1 MNAIHQAMLAVMRDA
16 AETGIGKDDVNQGQK
31 YRYRG
36 IERAMNTMVGILI
49 RNKVLVL
56 PSYETI
62 IEKDM
67 PTKSGGSMEYVKVR
81 GQFKFMSAEDGSS
94 VDTTFFG
101 EAADSGDKAATKA
114 QSVAFR
120 TALFQTFVIPTMAI
134 DPEEDDGQ
142 AEAVSPETQ
151 ALLDE
156 AQAAAET
163 GMTAY
168 KAFWERITKE
178 QRTAI
183 GAEHEAFKKIAAM
196 ADERV
201 PA

>member
-1 MNAIHQAMLAVMRDA
+1 MSAIHPAMLAIMADVA
-16 AETGIGKDDVNQGQK
+16 KEGISKSMYNKDQK
-31 YRYRG
+31 FNYRG
-36 IERAMNTMVGILI
+36 IETAMNTMAGILI
-49 RNKVLVL
+49 RHKVLVL
-56 PSYETI
+56 PAYSEVQD
-62 IEKDM
+62 KDK
-67 PTKSGGSMEYVKVR
+67 PTKSGGSMEYVKVK
-81 GQFKFMSAEDGSS
+81 GQFTFLSVEDGSS
-94 VDTTFFG
+94 VTTEFFG
-101 EAADSGDKAATKA
+101 EGCDVSDKATTKA

-120 TALFQTFVIPTMAI
+120 TALFQTFVVPTVAI
-134 DPEEDDGQ
+134 DPEGDDGTDD
-142 AEAVSPETQ
+142 AVSPETQ

-168 KAFWERITKE
+168 KAFWERISKE